1 MEKLDVLVLGG
12 AAVDWVAR
20 VDALPAKDGLVHARS
35 FDRFPG
41 GSAANV
47 AVGIARLGR
56 RVGFAGKLGDDENGR
71 YLLHAFEQERVDTRG
86 LIVRAGRST
95 ASCFIAVD
103 NHGDRVIFALPG
115 TSLERVAELDQ
126 IRLPDRVLFIGPSYV
141 EVAEAAAIAAR
152 ERGATIF
159 YAPGSGWGLDG
170 MAHLHPVLD
179 QVDVVLVNRA
189 EARELTG
196 LTEPVA
202 AAKLLEQL
210 GPSVVIV
217 TLGAEGASVL
227 ANGRELKVPPVTV
240 PKAQDTTGAGDA
252 FAAGLV
258 VGFLEGMD
266 WEIAARLGCA
276 TAALK
281 IGHMGARSGLPSRTE
296 VTQFMD
302 ERSVP

>member
-1 MEKLDVLVLGG
+1 
-12 AAVDWVAR
+12 
-20 VDALPAKDGLVHARS
+20 
-35 FDRFPG
+35 
-41 GSAANV
+41 
-47 AVGIARLGR
+47 
-56 RVGFAGKLGDDENGR
+56 
-71 YLLHAFEQERVDTRG
+71 
-86 LIVRAGRST
+86 
-95 ASCFIAVD
+95 
-103 NHGDRVIFALPG
+103 
-115 TSLERVAELDQ
+115 
-126 IRLPDRVLFIGPSYV
+126 
-141 EVAEAAAIAAR
+141 
-152 ERGATIF
+152 
-159 YAPGSGWGLDG
+159 

-179 QVDVVLVNRA
+179 QVDVLLVSYT

-210 GPSVVIV
+210 GPSVVII

-227 ANGRELKVPPVTV
+227 ANGRELKIPPVTA
-240 PKAQDTTGAGDA
+240 PKVQDTTGAGDA

-296 VTQFMD
+296 VIQFMD
-302 ERSVP
+302 ERSIP